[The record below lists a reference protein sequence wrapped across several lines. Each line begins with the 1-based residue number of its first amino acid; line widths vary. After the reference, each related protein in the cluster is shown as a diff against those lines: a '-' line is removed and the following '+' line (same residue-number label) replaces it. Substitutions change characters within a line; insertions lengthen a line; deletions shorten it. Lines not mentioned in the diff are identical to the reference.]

1 MTGPGDSAPGARAD
15 TLRSAAAHRLEA
27 SGVPDPD
34 RDAELLLLHVLGI
47 DRAALHAHPERPV
60 SVEAGARYRD
70 LVERRAR
77 REPLQYLTEVQEF
90 WSLSFRV
97 TPAVLIPR
105 PETEGILEALVTLPL
120 PQGPGRPRL
129 LDLGT
134 GSGCLAIA
142 AAHSLPD
149 ARVVATDVS
158 AEALEVAR
166 DNARTLGVADRIRFV
181 QGDLG
186 EALAAESTASAVAVT
201 SLRYDVILSNPPYI
215 AGADLGGLAPEV
227 RDHEPRVALTPGS
240 DALAVHRR
248 ILALA
253 ADLLE
258 PGGWLLV
265 EIGAGQEEA
274 IRALHA
280 AQDRLRLDSIRPDL
294 AGIPRVLVARA
305 GSAPP
310 GAAGDGW

>member
-1 MTGPGDSAPGARAD
+1 VTGPGDSSPDARAD
-15 TLRSAAAHRLEA
+15 TLRSGAARRLEA
-27 SGVPDPD
+27 AGVPDPD
-34 RDAELLLLHVLGI
+34 RDAELLLLHVLGL
-47 DRAALHAHPERPV
+47 DRAAFHAHPERPV
-60 SVEAGARYRD
+60 AAVAEARYRD

-77 REPLQYLTEVQEF
+77 REPLQYLTGVQEF
-90 WSLSFRV
+90 WSLPFRV

-105 PETEGILEALVTLPL
+105 PETEGILEAVVALPL
-120 PQGPGRPRL
+120 PQGSGRPRL

-142 AAHSLPD
+142 VAHSFPD

-186 EALAAESTASAVAVT
+186 DALAAESTAPAVPVKPW
-201 SLRYDVILSNPPYI
+201 RFDVILSNPPYI
-215 AGADLGGLAPEV
+215 AAADLEELAPEV
-227 RDHEPRVALTPGS
+227 RDHEPRVALTPGP

-248 ILALA
+248 ILELA
-253 ADLLE
+253 ADLLA

-265 EIGAGQEEA
+265 EIGAGQAEP
-274 IRALHA
+274 IRALYA

-294 AGIPRVLVARA
+294 AGIPRVVVAQA
-305 GSAPP
+305 GSRP
-310 GAAGDGW
+310 DRRS

>member
-1 MTGPGDSAPGARAD
+1 
-15 TLRSAAAHRLEA
+15 
-27 SGVPDPD
+27 
-34 RDAELLLLHVLGI
+34 
-47 DRAALHAHPERPV
+47 
-60 SVEAGARYRD
+60 
-70 LVERRAR
+70 VERRAR
-77 REPLQYLTEVQEF
+77 REPLQYLTGVQEF
-90 WSLSFRV
+90 WSLPFRV

-105 PETEGILEALVTLPL
+105 PETEGILEAVVALPL
-120 PQGPGRPRL
+120 PQGSGRPRL

-142 AAHSLPD
+142 VAHSFPD

-186 EALAAESTASAVAVT
+186 DALAAESTAPAVPVKPW
-201 SLRYDVILSNPPYI
+201 RFDVILSNPPYI
-215 AGADLGGLAPEV
+215 AAADLEELAPEV
-227 RDHEPRVALTPGS
+227 RDHEPRVALTPGP

-248 ILALA
+248 ILELA
-253 ADLLE
+253 ADLLA

-265 EIGAGQEEA
+265 EIGAGQAEP
-274 IRALHA
+274 IRALYA

-294 AGIPRVLVARA
+294 AGIPRVVVAQA
-305 GSAPP
+305 GSRP
-310 GAAGDGW
+310 DRRS